1 MNRWLAWIVA
11 MRAVAKKDWGDA
23 HPENAAPRH
32 VPVLGWS
39 SDKAAGLS
47 LQSVHEDFQTG
58 FAVVVAQAMPA
69 YYLHVDDAVFW
80 STKAEDGLCTQLVE
94 TAASSLRNIGFTVTD
109 VQHSSEAKKA
119 IGFAL
124 EQEPSK
130 LVLTRERMAALYGS
144 LCRLVEIDMVDTV
157 ILRSVLAIW
166 IWAAT
171 LRRE

>member
-1 MNRWLAWIVA
+1 MNRWLAWIAA

-47 LQSVHEDFQTG
+47 LQSVNEHFQTG
-58 FAVVVAQAMPA
+58 LAVVVAQAMPA

-80 STKAEDGLCTQLVE
+80 STKAEDGLCNQLVE

-119 IGFAL
+119 NGFVL

-130 LVLTRERMAALYGS
+130 L
-144 LCRLVEIDMVDTV
+144 C
-157 ILRSVLAIW
+157 
-166 IWAAT
+166 
-171 LRRE
+171 

>member
-1 MNRWLAWIVA
+1 MLTQRMQLLV
-11 MRAVAKKDWGDA
+11 MFQY
-23 HPENAAPRH
+23 
-32 VPVLGWS
+32 LG
-39 SDKAAGLS
+39 GLRTRQQGYLYNPS
-47 LQSVHEDFQTG
+47 TSVEHFQTG
-58 FAVVVAQAMPA
+58 LAVVVAQAMPA

-80 STKAEDGLCTQLVE
+80 STKAEDGLCNQLVE

-119 IGFAL
+119 IGFVL

-144 LCRLVEIDMVDTV
+144 LCWLVEIDMVDTV
-157 ILRSVLAIW
+157 VLRSVLGVW

-171 LRRE
+171 LGREQS